1 MKRQV
6 TAQEIYQ
13 TLVNRYRIKS
23 LDGIIKFHMGDVS
36 IAVKRRDVIG
46 GILQEW
52 LEKWL
57 RLNKIDFLS
66 NPQLTM
72 PPDIYLNRRDL
83 TTGWLEVKAF
93 NRNDTPRFSI
103 AEFRTFAN
111 ELIEHPY
118 HLEADYLI
126 FGYSMNEETGKVKIQ
141 DIWLKKIWEI
151 TKAMAT
157 WPLTV
162 QFKNQVLH
170 ELRPCKWFSKRQTG
184 RVFDCV
190 EDFLSAFEETVYQNP
205 DTRFLSA
212 QWKNNFKNAYKKYYG
227 TDINFPKWDEIKH
240 KYMKI

>member
-1 MKRQV
+1 MKKIA
-6 TAQEIYQ
+6 TAREVYEL
-13 TLVNRYRIKS
+13 LVNKYKIKS
-23 LDGIIKFHMGDVS
+23 LNGIIKFHMGNVS

-57 RLNKIDFLS
+57 TLSCVDFLP
-66 NPQLTM
+66 NPQIQM
-72 PPDIYLNRRDL
+72 PPDIFLNRRDL

-93 NRNDTPRFSI
+93 NYNDSPRFSI

-111 ELIEHPY
+111 ELIERPY

-126 FGYSMNEETGKVKIQ
+126 FGYVMNEETGRVKIQ

-151 TKAMAT
+151 TKAMST

-170 ELRPCKWFSKRQTG
+170 ELRPCKWFSERQNG

-205 DTRFLSA
+205 DTRFLSS
-212 QWKNNFKNAYKKYYG
+212 QWKNNFRRAYKKHYG
-227 TDINFPKWDEIKH
+227 SDINFPKWDEIKY
-240 KYMKI
+240 KYVK